1 MSAIDTAE
9 FRKLTLLAAGIDP
22 SEIPSI
28 LDTAEWRRLLI
39 VAIDNATSGGGAAG
53 VASIRV
59 NGGGLQTGS
68 VSLTIPA
75 AQVNS
80 DWNSSSGLSQILNKP
95 SIPAAQVN
103 SDWNSSSGLSQ
114 ILNKPNVVLKN
125 TTDTTPVNTIRALTQ
140 AEYDAVSPKDNNT
153 VYFIKS

>member
-1 MSAIDTAE
+1 VAKFLYKMSDIDTAE

-22 SEIPSI
+22 SEIPPI

-39 VAIDNATSGGGAAG
+39 VAINNASSGGGTAG
-53 VASIRV
+53 VSSIRV

-80 DWNSSSGLSQILNKP
+80 NWNSSTGLSQILNKP
-95 SIPAAQVN
+95 
-103 SDWNSSSGLSQ
+103 D
-114 ILNKPNVVLKN
+114 VVLKN
-125 TTDTTPVNTIRALTQ
+125 TTDATPVNTIRALTQ
-140 AEYDAVSPKDNNT
+140 TAYDAIPVKDNFT
-153 VYFIKS
+153 IYFIK

>member
-39 VAIDNATSGGGAAG
+39 FAIDNATSGGGVAG

-68 VSLTIPA
+68 VSLT
-75 AQVNS
+75 
-80 DWNSSSGLSQILNKP
+80 
-95 SIPAAQVN
+95 IPAAQVN

>member
-1 MSAIDTAE
+1 MSDIDTAE

-22 SEIPSI
+22 SEIPPI

-39 VAIDNATSGGGAAG
+39 VAINNASSGGGTAG
-53 VASIRV
+53 VSSIRV

-80 DWNSSSGLSQILNKP
+80 NWNSSTGLSQILNKP
-95 SIPAAQVN
+95 
-103 SDWNSSSGLSQ
+103 D
-114 ILNKPNVVLKN
+114 VVLKN
-125 TTDTTPVNTIRALTQ
+125 TTDATPVNTIRALTQ
-140 AEYDAVSPKDNNT
+140 TAYDAIPVKDNFT
-153 VYFIKS
+153 IYFIK

>member
-1 MSAIDTAE
+1 MAKFLYKMSDIDTAE

-22 SEIPSI
+22 SEIPPI

-39 VAIDNATSGGGAAG
+39 VAINNASSGGGTAG
-53 VASIRV
+53 VSSIRV

-80 DWNSSSGLSQILNKP
+80 NWNSSTGLSQILNKP
-95 SIPAAQVN
+95 
-103 SDWNSSSGLSQ
+103 D
-114 ILNKPNVVLKN
+114 VVLKN
-125 TTDTTPVNTIRALTQ
+125 TTDATPVNTIRALTQ
-140 AEYDAVSPKDNNT
+140 TAYDAIPVKDNFT
-153 VYFIKS
+153 IYFIK

>member
-22 SEIPSI
+22 AEIPPI

-39 VAIDNATSGGGAAG
+39 VAIDNATSGGGVAG
-53 VASIRV
+53 VGSIRV
-59 NGGGLQTGS
+59 NGGALQTGS

-80 DWNSSSGLSQILNKP
+80 DWNSST
-95 SIPAAQVN
+95 
-103 SDWNSSSGLSQ
+103 GLSQ
-114 ILNKPNVVLKN
+114 ILNKPNIVLRN
-125 TTDTTPVNTIRALTQ
+125 TTDATPVNTIRALTQ